1 MKKYYFYLL
10 KKNKIIK
17 LLSSN
22 NKNEVIKNMKE
33 YLGSKTFN
41 SQIDPNEYQ
50 CILLKVQNVKYDE
63 NQPIKMV
70 FGPIKISINYYFLTK
85 RLSIK
90 NNKDDKRNNHL
101 FLTKI
106 FVEEKINPFLS
117 NDLKLEKRIL
127 PYFKK
132 IIDLSIFDKLEKRLL
147 APKTI
152 DQIIK

>member
-50 CILLKVQNVKYDE
+50 CILLKVQ
-63 NQPIKMV
+63 
-70 FGPIKISINYYFLTK
+70 
-85 RLSIK
+85 
-90 NNKDDKRNNHL
+90 
-101 FLTKI
+101 
-106 FVEEKINPFLS
+106 
-117 NDLKLEKRIL
+117 
-127 PYFKK
+127 
-132 IIDLSIFDKLEKRLL
+132 
-147 APKTI
+147 
-152 DQIIK
+152 

>member
-101 FLTKI
+101 FLTKK

-152 DQIIK
+152 DQVIK